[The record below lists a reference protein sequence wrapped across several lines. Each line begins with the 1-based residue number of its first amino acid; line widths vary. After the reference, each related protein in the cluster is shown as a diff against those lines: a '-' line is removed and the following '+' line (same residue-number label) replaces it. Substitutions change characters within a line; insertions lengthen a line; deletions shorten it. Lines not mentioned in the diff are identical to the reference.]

1 MRKHSRHYLGTTSQN
16 QTKTQSLSWE
26 LSGAVLWPQPS
37 LSEVKVKVNYR
48 PVGAVDGERLIT
60 QNVALRC
67 WRGSWYHIWLWCEPA
82 NVWAK
87 DRGFRILWASVH
99 HRLLFK
105 LQVLLSL
112 PVPLPSPPVPLPSFC
127 TLFHLFNCIYY
138 NSSLTVSK
146 FSASSHLHLPSY
158 FSSPNWVTCSS
169 FSHYP
174 EIQCS
179 DRLCRDA
186 DEQSSVRA
194 DVAPFPLPFSR
205 VSSPPLLIVF
215 QFLGFS
221 WEIYLLRYNKM
232 WGRKNKLTALIAP
245 SSQHFTCLYHY
256 ETWT

>member
-1 MRKHSRHYLGTTSQN
+1 MHQDWLLTCGDIRGKKTNLSPVRKHSRLYLSTTSQN

-60 QNVALRC
+60 HNVALRC

-194 DVAPFPLPFSR
+194 DVAPFPHLFPCKFPATAHCIS
-205 VSSPPLLIVF
+205 V
-215 QFLGFS
+215 LG
-221 WEIYLLRYNKM
+221 ILLRD
-232 WGRKNKLTALIAP
+232 L
-245 SSQHFTCLYHY
+245 SSQIQQNVGK
-256 ETWT
+256 EK